1 MPLFLFNRWLNRLRR
16 VRARVLIA
24 VAVGVLLLGAV
35 LFSITD
41 HVSIGIALYWAV
53 TTATTVGYG
62 DVTPHNTGSR
72 VIAAVVML
80 TTIPTVA
87 AVFALMAGASVLAHI
102 RRLLGMDPHLP
113 ADPYTIVFGSHPI
126 VWRVIDELCESGD
139 PVVHIAPE
147 RPTSLHEDV
156 HFIAGDPTDEAL
168 MLKCEL
174 HRANRALIACAQE
187 ADTLVIAVAIHSN
200 APDLETFALTQSR
213 AVARALHEL
222 GVTHTLAADELVG
235 HAVAKGLETPQ
246 AGNLLLQLL
255 DGTTYRMAES
265 EVDQALV
272 SQPLSKARAVSGSLV
287 LGIARG
293 NTVELGVGSDPV
305 LAAGD
310 RLIVLESV

>member
-1 MPLFLFNRWLNRLRR
+1 MPFLLITRWLKVFRR
-16 VRARVLIA
+16 IRARVLLAIA
-24 VAVGVLLLGAV
+24 GTIVLGGAA

-41 HVSIGIALYWAV
+41 NVSFGLALYWAIV
-53 TTATTVGYG
+53 TATTVGYG

-72 VIAAVVML
+72 IIASIVML

-102 RRLLGMDPHLP
+102 RRLLGMDTHLP
-113 ADPYTIVFGSHPI
+113 ADPYTIVFGTHPI
-126 VWRVIDELCESGD
+126 VWRVIDELCRIGD
-139 PVVHIAPE
+139 PVVLVAPE
-147 RPTSLHEDV
+147 RPVGIHEDV
-156 HFIAGDPTDEAL
+156 HFLAGDPTDEAL
-168 MLKCEL
+168 VLKCEL

-222 GVTHTLAADELVG
+222 GVTQTLAADELVG

-246 AGNLLLQLL
+246 AGSLLLQLL
-255 DGTTYRMAES
+255 DSTSYRMAET
-265 EVDQALV
+265 EVDSAFV
-272 SQPLSKARAVSGSLV
+272 SQPLSKARAISGALV

-293 NTVELGVGSDPV
+293 SSVDLGVGSDPV
-305 LAAGD
+305 LAPGD
-310 RLIVLESV
+310 RLIILEAL